1 MKSNS
6 NEWWFSPLFRVAGY
20 ALLILSL
27 FDIIDIFIPSRFTDP
42 VWEFQMVRNLVERAP
57 VPLLG
62 LVLVLAAEKS
72 SRIVKF
78 LSWVSLVVGV
88 LFLLLIPLGI
98 SSSWRLAQQNQQ
110 QVNTQLTQQTAQ
122 LQQVQNVLSKATT
135 AQEINSVLSR
145 LNPQGRP
152 PAINNPQQVK
162 SRLLS
167 QLAEAKNRAQAEAQA
182 SRASARLILVKNAL
196 KSLLGALVS
205 GVVFLTIWRKTYKVL
220 KDGKR
225 RLQTQM

>member
-205 GVVFLTIWRKTYKVL
+205 GVVFLTIWRKS
-220 KDGKR
+220 R
-225 RLQTQM
+225 RMLRVSRHGG

>member
-205 GVVFLTIWRKTYKVL
+205 GVVFLTLWRKT
-220 KDGKR
+220 R
-225 RLQTQM
+225 RMLRVSRHGG